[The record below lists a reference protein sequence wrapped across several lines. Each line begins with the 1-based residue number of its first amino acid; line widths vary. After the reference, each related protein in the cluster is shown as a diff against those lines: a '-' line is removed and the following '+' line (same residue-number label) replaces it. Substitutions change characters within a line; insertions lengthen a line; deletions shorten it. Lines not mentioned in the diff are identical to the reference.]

1 MKKRTII
8 TRKRA
13 AVLAAVLGVTGTMVS
28 GPVSVSVFASGQEQ
42 EMITGFDFDNGIDGW
57 YYGSGWEYDY
67 TAKDSS
73 SVEADSGQLKFNV
86 DYTNDKDKGW
96 SQQPLCGSRRM
107 ERA

>member
-28 GPVSVSVFASGQEQ
+28 GPVSVSVFANGQEQ
-42 EMITGFDFDNGIDGW
+42 EMITGFDFDSGIDGW

-73 SVEADSGQLKFNV
+73 SVEADRSEERRVGKE
-86 DYTNDKDKGW
+86 
-96 SQQPLCGSRRM
+96 CG
-107 ERA
+107 